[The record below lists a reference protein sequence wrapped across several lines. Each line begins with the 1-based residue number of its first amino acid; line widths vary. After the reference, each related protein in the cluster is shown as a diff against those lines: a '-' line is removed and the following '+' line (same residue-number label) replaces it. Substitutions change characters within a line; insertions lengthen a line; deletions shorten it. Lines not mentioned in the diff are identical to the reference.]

1 MALPAFFNPIVNA
14 PAPQKIVAGIMGLAI
29 IVGVS
34 YVVVLQ
40 PQMAVVDQLRPELA
54 ALQREV
60 AEKRTILADLEKFR
74 REVAELEVRLNAL
87 KDRLPSEREMPG
99 LYRALADAA
108 AASGLGMS
116 LFQPR
121 PVTTH
126 EVYTEIPIVVT
137 GEAGYHQVGEFLEKV
152 ARFPRVVTVSEMKM
166 TTGPRPRVLVKAD
179 LVLAT
184 YMYRPIGAPP
194 PPKPAGAK

>member
-14 PAPQKIVAGIMGLAI
+14 PTPQKVVAGIMGVAI

-34 YVVVLQ
+34 YVALLQ
-40 PQMAVVDQLRPELA
+40 PQITVVDQLRPELA

-60 AEKRTILADLEKFR
+60 AEKRTILADLAKFR
-74 REVAELEVRLNAL
+74 REVADLEARLNVL

-99 LYRALADAA
+99 LYRTLSDAA
-108 AASGLGMS
+108 AASGLGLS

-126 EVYTEIPIVVT
+126 EVYTEIPIAVT

-152 ARFPRVVTVSEMKM
+152 ARFPRVVTVTELKM
-166 TTGPRPRVLVKAD
+166 STGPRPRVLVKAD
-179 LVLAT
+179 LILAT

>member
-14 PAPQKIVAGIMGLAI
+14 PAPQKIIAGIMGLAI

-40 PQMAVVDQLRPELA
+40 PQVTVVDQLRPELA

-74 REVAELEVRLNAL
+74 REVAELEARLNTL

-99 LYRALADAA
+99 LYRTLSDAA
-108 AASGLGMS
+108 ASSGLGMA

-166 TTGPRPRVLVKAD
+166 NTGPRPKVLVKAD
-179 LVLAT
+179 LILAT

>member
-1 MALPAFFNPIVNA
+1 MPVPAIFNPIVNA
-14 PAPQKIVAGIMGLAI
+14 PTPQKVVAGIMGLAI
-29 IVGVS
+29 IIGVS
-34 YVVVLQ
+34 YVALLQ
-40 PQMAVVDQLRPELA
+40 PKITVIDQLRPELA
-54 ALQREV
+54 GLQREV
-60 AEKRTILADLEKFR
+60 AEKRRILADLEKFR
-74 REVAELEVRLNAL
+74 REVAELEARLNAL
-87 KDRLPSEREMPG
+87 KDRLPSEREMPA
-99 LYRALADAA
+99 LYRTLSDAA
-108 AASGLGMS
+108 SASGLGMS

-126 EVYTEIPIVVT
+126 EVYTEIPIAFT

-152 ARFPRVVTVSEMKM
+152 ARFPRVVTVNEMKM

>member
-14 PAPQKIVAGIMGLAI
+14 PAPQKIVAGIMGLLV

-34 YVVVLQ
+34 YVFLLQ
-40 PQMAVVDQLRPELA
+40 PVITVVDQLRPELS
-54 ALQREV
+54 ALEREV
-60 AEKRTILADLEKFR
+60 AQNRQILANLMKFR
-74 REVAELEVRLNAL
+74 QEAAELEARLNAL

-99 LYRALADAA
+99 LYRTVSDAA
-108 AASGLGMS
+108 TAAGLGVS

-126 EVYTEIPIVVT
+126 EVYTEIPITVN
-137 GEAGYHQVGEFLEKV
+137 GEAGYHQLGEFLEKV
-152 ARFPRVVTVSEMKM
+152 AKFPRVVTVNEIKM
-166 TTGPRPRVLVKAD
+166 TTGTRPRNPVKTE

-184 YMYRPIGAPP
+184 YMYRPIGSPP
-194 PPKPAGAK
+194 PPKPAGAR

>member
-1 MALPAFFNPIVNA
+1 MALPAIFNPIVNA
-14 PAPQKIVAGIMGLAI
+14 PAPQKVVAGIMGLAI

-34 YVVVLQ
+34 YVAVLQ
-40 PQMAVVDQLRPELA
+40 PQITVVDQLRPELA

-74 REVAELEVRLNAL
+74 REVAELEARLNAL

-99 LYRALADAA
+99 LYRTLSDAA

-137 GEAGYHQVGEFLEKV
+137 GEAGYHQIGEFLEKV
-152 ARFPRVVTVSEMKM
+152 ARFPRVVTVSELKM
-166 TTGPRPRVLVKAD
+166 NTGPRPKVLVKAD

>member
-14 PAPQKIVAGIMGLAI
+14 PTPQKIVAGIMGVAI

-34 YVVVLQ
+34 YVTLLQ
-40 PQMAVVDQLRPELA
+40 PQITVVDQLRPELA

-60 AEKRTILADLEKFR
+60 AEKRTILADLAKFR
-74 REVAELEVRLNAL
+74 REVADLEARLNVL

-99 LYRALADAA
+99 LYRTLSDAA
-108 AASGLGMS
+108 AASGLGLS

-126 EVYTEIPIVVT
+126 EVYTEIPIAVT

-152 ARFPRVVTVSEMKM
+152 ARFPRVVTVTELKM
-166 TTGPRPRVLVKAD
+166 STGPRPRVLVKAD
-179 LVLAT
+179 LILAT

>member
-14 PAPQKIVAGIMGLAI
+14 PTPQKVVAGIMGVLV
-29 IVGVS
+29 IVGVA
-34 YVVVLQ
+34 YVALLQ
-40 PQMAVVDQLRPELA
+40 PAITVVDQLRPELA
-54 ALQREV
+54 TLQREV
-60 AEKRTILADLEKFR
+60 AQHRTILADLMKFR
-74 REVAELEVRLNAL
+74 REVAELEAKLNVL

-99 LYRALADAA
+99 LYRTLSDAA

-126 EVYTEIPIVVT
+126 DVYTEIPITFT
-137 GEAGYHQVGEFLEKV
+137 GEAGYHQIGEFLEKV

-166 TTGPRPRVLVKAD
+166 TTGSRARVPVKAD

>member
-14 PAPQKIVAGIMGLAI
+14 PMPQKLVAGIMGLLI
-29 IVGVS
+29 IVGVA
-34 YVVVLQ
+34 YVALLQ
-40 PQMAVVDQLRPELA
+40 PQIAVVDQLRPELA

-60 AEKRTILADLEKFR
+60 AQNRTILADLMKFR
-74 REVAELEVRLNAL
+74 REVAELEARLNTL
-87 KDRLPSEREMPG
+87 KDRLPSEREMPT
-99 LYRALADAA
+99 LYRTLSDAA

-126 EVYTEIPIVVT
+126 EVYTEIPISVT

-166 TTGPRPRVLVKAD
+166 TTGPRARIAVKAD
-179 LVLAT
+179 LILAT

>member
-14 PAPQKIVAGIMGLAI
+14 PTPQKIVAGIMGVAI

-34 YVVVLQ
+34 YVTLLQ
-40 PQMAVVDQLRPELA
+40 PQITVVDQLRPELA

-60 AEKRTILADLEKFR
+60 AEKRTILADLAKFR
-74 REVAELEVRLNAL
+74 REVADLEARLNVL

-99 LYRALADAA
+99 LYRTLSDAA
-108 AASGLGMS
+108 AASGLGLS

-126 EVYTEIPIVVT
+126 EVYTEIPIAVT

-152 ARFPRVVTVSEMKM
+152 ARFPRVVTVTELKM
-166 TTGPRPRVLVKAD
+166 GTGPRPRVLVKAD
-179 LVLAT
+179 LILAT

>member
-1 MALPAFFNPIVNA
+1 MALPAFFNPIINA
-14 PAPQKIVAGIMGLAI
+14 PKPQKIVAGIMGLLI
-29 IVGVS
+29 SVGVS

-40 PQMAVVDQLRPELA
+40 PAITVVDQLRPELA
-54 ALQREV
+54 GLQREV
-60 AEKRTILADLEKFR
+60 AEKRTILADLAKFR
-74 REVAELEVRLNAL
+74 REVAELEARLSVL

-99 LYRALADAA
+99 LYRTLSDAA

-116 LFQPR
+116 LFQPK

-126 EVYTEIPIVVT
+126 EVYTEIPIAVT
-137 GEAGYHQVGEFLEKV
+137 GESGYHQVGEFLEKV
-152 ARFPRVVTVSEMKM
+152 ARFPRVVTVTEMKM
-166 TTGPRPRVLVKAD
+166 STGPRPRVLVKAD
-179 LVLAT
+179 LILAT

>member
-14 PAPQKIVAGIMGLAI
+14 PTPQKVVAGIMGVAI

-34 YVVVLQ
+34 YVTLLQ
-40 PQMAVVDQLRPELA
+40 PQITVVDQLRPELA

-60 AEKRTILADLEKFR
+60 AEKRTILADLAKFR
-74 REVAELEVRLNAL
+74 REVADLEARLNVL

-99 LYRALADAA
+99 LYRTLSDAA
-108 AASGLGMS
+108 AASGLGLS

-126 EVYTEIPIVVT
+126 EVYTEIPIAVT

-152 ARFPRVVTVSEMKM
+152 ARFPRVVTVTELKM
-166 TTGPRPRVLVKAD
+166 GTGPRPRVLVKAD
-179 LVLAT
+179 LILTT

>member
-14 PAPQKIVAGIMGLAI
+14 PTPQKVVAGIMGVAI

-34 YVVVLQ
+34 YVTLLQ
-40 PQMAVVDQLRPELA
+40 PQITVVDQLRPELA

-60 AEKRTILADLEKFR
+60 AEKRTILADLAKFR
-74 REVAELEVRLNAL
+74 REVADLEARLNVL

-99 LYRALADAA
+99 LYRTLSDAA
-108 AASGLGMS
+108 AASGLGLS

-126 EVYTEIPIVVT
+126 EVYTEIPIAVT

-152 ARFPRVVTVSEMKM
+152 ARFPRVVTDTELKM
-166 TTGPRPRVLVKAD
+166 GTGPRPRVLVKAD
-179 LVLAT
+179 LILAT

>member
-1 MALPAFFNPIVNA
+1 MALPAFLNPIVNA
-14 PAPQKIVAGIMGLAI
+14 PTQQKVVAGIMGLLI
-29 IVGVS
+29 IVGVA
-34 YVVVLQ
+34 YVTLLQ
-40 PQMAVVDQLRPELA
+40 PAITVVDQLRPELA
-54 ALQREV
+54 TLQREV
-60 AEKRTILADLEKFR
+60 AQNRTILADLMKFR
-74 REVAELEVRLNAL
+74 REAAELEARLTAL

-99 LYRALADAA
+99 LYRTLSDAA

-126 EVYTEIPIVVT
+126 EVYTEIPITVT
-137 GEAGYHQVGEFLEKV
+137 GEAGYHQIGEFLEKV
-152 ARFPRVVTVSEMKM
+152 ARFPRVVTVNEMKM
-166 TTGPRPRVLVKAD
+166 TTGPRARVLVKAD

-184 YMYRPIGAPP
+184 YMYRPIGSPP

>member
-14 PAPQKIVAGIMGLAI
+14 PTPQKVVAGIMGVAI

-34 YVVVLQ
+34 YVALLQ
-40 PQMAVVDQLRPELA
+40 PQITVVDQLRPELA

-60 AEKRTILADLEKFR
+60 AEKRTILADLAKFR
-74 REVAELEVRLNAL
+74 REVADLEARLNVL

-99 LYRALADAA
+99 LYRTLSDAA
-108 AASGLGMS
+108 AASGLGLS

-126 EVYTEIPIVVT
+126 EVYTEIPIAVT

-152 ARFPRVVTVSEMKM
+152 ARFPRVVTVTELKM
-166 TTGPRPRVLVKAD
+166 GTGPRPRVLVKAD
-179 LVLAT
+179 LILAT

>member
-1 MALPAFFNPIVNA
+1 MALPAFFNPIINA
-14 PAPQKIVAGIMGLAI
+14 PKPQKIVAGIMGLLI
-29 IVGVS
+29 IVGVT

-40 PQMAVVDQLRPELA
+40 PAITVVDQLRPELA
-54 ALQREV
+54 GLQREV
-60 AEKRTILADLEKFR
+60 AEKRTILADLAKFR
-74 REVAELEVRLNAL
+74 REVAELEARLNAL

-99 LYRALADAA
+99 LYRTLSDAA

-116 LFQPR
+116 LFQPK

-126 EVYTEIPIVVT
+126 EVYTEIPIAVT
-137 GEAGYHQVGEFLEKV
+137 GESGYHQVGEFLEKV
-152 ARFPRVVTVSEMKM
+152 ARFPRVVTVTEMKM
-166 TTGPRPRVLVKAD
+166 STGPRPRVLVKAD
-179 LVLAT
+179 LILAT

>member
-1 MALPAFFNPIVNA
+1 MALPAFLNPIVNA
-14 PAPQKIVAGIMGLAI
+14 PTPQKLVAGIMGVAV

-34 YVVVLQ
+34 YVALLQ
-40 PQMAVVDQLRPELA
+40 PQMTVVDLLRPELA
-54 ALQREV
+54 GLQREV
-60 AEKRTILADLEKFR
+60 AEKRTILADLAKFR
-74 REVAELEVRLNAL
+74 REVAELEARLNVL

-99 LYRALADAA
+99 LYRALSDAA
-108 AASGLGMS
+108 AASGLGLS

-126 EVYTEIPIVVT
+126 EVYTEIPITVT

-152 ARFPRVVTVSEMKM
+152 ARFPRVVTVTELKM
-166 TTGPRPRVLVKAD
+166 GTGPRPRVLVKAD

>member
-14 PAPQKIVAGIMGLAI
+14 PTPQKVVAGIMGVAI

-34 YVVVLQ
+34 YVTLLQ
-40 PQMAVVDQLRPELA
+40 PQITVVDQLRPELA

-60 AEKRTILADLEKFR
+60 AEKRTILADLAKFR
-74 REVAELEVRLNAL
+74 REVADLEARLNVL

-99 LYRALADAA
+99 LYRTLSDAA
-108 AASGLGMS
+108 AASGLGLS

-126 EVYTEIPIVVT
+126 EVYTEIPIAVT

-152 ARFPRVVTVSEMKM
+152 ARFPRVVTVTELKM
-166 TTGPRPRVLVKAD
+166 GTGPRPRVLVKAD
-179 LVLAT
+179 LILAT

>member
-14 PAPQKIVAGIMGLAI
+14 PTQQKVVAGIMGLLI
-29 IVGVS
+29 IVGVA
-34 YVVVLQ
+34 YVTLLQ
-40 PQMAVVDQLRPELA
+40 PAITVVDQLRPELA
-54 ALQREV
+54 GLQREV
-60 AEKRTILADLEKFR
+60 SQNRTILADLTKFR
-74 REVAELEVRLNAL
+74 REAAELEARLNAL

-99 LYRALADAA
+99 LYRTLSDAA

-126 EVYTEIPIVVT
+126 EVYTEIPITIT
-137 GEAGYHQVGEFLEKV
+137 GEAGYHQIGEFLEKV
-152 ARFPRVVTVSEMKM
+152 ARFPRVVTVNEMKM
-166 TTGPRPRVLVKAD
+166 TTGARARVPVKAD

-184 YMYRPIGAPP
+184 YMYRPIGSPP

>member
-1 MALPAFFNPIVNA
+1 
-14 PAPQKIVAGIMGLAI
+14 
-29 IVGVS
+29 
-34 YVVVLQ
+34 
-40 PQMAVVDQLRPELA
+40 
-54 ALQREV
+54 
-60 AEKRTILADLEKFR
+60 
-74 REVAELEVRLNAL
+74 
-87 KDRLPSEREMPG
+87 
-99 LYRALADAA
+99 
-108 AASGLGMS
+108 MS

-126 EVYTEIPIVVT
+126 DVYTEIPITFT
-137 GEAGYHQVGEFLEKV
+137 GEAGYHQIGEFLEKV

-166 TTGPRPRVLVKAD
+166 TTGSRARVPVKAD

>member
-14 PAPQKIVAGIMGLAI
+14 PTPQKIVAGIMGVAI

-34 YVVVLQ
+34 YVALLQ
-40 PQMAVVDQLRPELA
+40 PQIAVVDQLRPELT

-60 AEKRTILADLEKFR
+60 AEKRTILADLAKFR
-74 REVAELEVRLNAL
+74 REVAELEARLNVL

-99 LYRALADAA
+99 LYRALSDAA
-108 AASGLGMS
+108 AASGLGLS

-152 ARFPRVVTVSEMKM
+152 ARFPRVVTVTELKM
-166 TTGPRPRVLVKAD
+166 STGPRPRVLVKAD
-179 LVLAT
+179 LILAT